1 MSPFAN
7 EHRRIGR
14 QKVVAGASQH
24 SLNIGS
30 NNDAPLCGS
39 FVGLGTETHL
49 LPHSICAP
57 LKYRGLLLIFV
68 TEPEFCY
75 S

>member
-1 MSPFAN
+1 MSTEELAGKRLLP
-7 EHRRIGR
+7 
-14 QKVVAGASQH
+14 GASQH

-39 FVGLGTETHL
+39 FCGTRYRTHL
-49 LPHSICAP
+49 LPHSIYAP